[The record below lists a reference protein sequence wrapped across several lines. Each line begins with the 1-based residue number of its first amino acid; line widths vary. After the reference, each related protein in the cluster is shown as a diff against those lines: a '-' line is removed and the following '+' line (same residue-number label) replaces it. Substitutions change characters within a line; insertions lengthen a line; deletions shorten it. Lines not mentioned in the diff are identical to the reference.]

1 MSTPKLFIKNEHNN
15 TVLNWHQAPEKEFY
29 LYGQAFW
36 NAAKNLLQQNE
47 SLDTWPGASF
57 DACVIVYLY
66 RHALELFLKEI
77 LIGRGGELID
87 PRPSPETVVNAG
99 HSLTKLVPHVRR
111 IFVQCGWDKA
121 FGSKTAVTFDDF
133 TAIVEQFE
141 KADPSSFSFR
151 YPVKKDITGALDGHF
166 TFSVR
171 QFALTMDE
179 VLNTL
184 YDACYSLPEI
194 ANEEARTAS
203 EAQCDA
209 MRNSYPD

>member
-1 MSTPKLFIKNEHNN
+1 MSTPKLFVENKCGNN
-15 TVLNWHQAPEKEFY
+15 TVLNWHQAPEREFF

-36 NAAKNLLQQNE
+36 NAAKSLLQQNDA
-47 SLDTWPGASF
+47 LDRAPGASF

-87 PRPSPETVVNAG
+87 PRPSPEAVVNAR
-99 HSLTKLVPHVRR
+99 HSLTKLLPDVRR
-111 IFVQCGWDKA
+111 IFVECGWEKT

-133 TAIVEQFE
+133 TAIVEEFE

-151 YPVKKDITGALDGHF
+151 YPVKMEITAALDGHF

-184 YDACYSLPEI
+184 YAACYSLPDI
-194 ANEEARTAS
+194 ANDRAEAAYEGSRL
-203 EAQCDA
+203 
-209 MRNSYPD
+209 

>member
-1 MSTPKLFIKNEHNN
+1 
-15 TVLNWHQAPEKEFY
+15 
-29 LYGQAFW
+29 
-36 NAAKNLLQQNE
+36 
-47 SLDTWPGASF
+47 
-57 DACVIVYLY
+57 
-66 RHALELFLKEI
+66 
-77 LIGRGGELID
+77 
-87 PRPSPETVVNAG
+87 
-99 HSLTKLVPHVRR
+99 
-111 IFVQCGWDKA
+111 
-121 FGSKTAVTFDDF
+121 
-133 TAIVEQFE
+133 VEQFE

-203 EAQCDA
+203 EAQCEA